1 MCEIVFHKLGERE
14 RPAAGELWVRP
25 AAEEDRKARAVA
37 LVVFDKGL
45 EALEQ
50 GPGPVGRVVVD
61 VEGVHPTFDEMLAA
75 LFAQRLLHE
84 PPLPLPPAFRAF
96 AEYARQLA
104 QGLPPTRFP
113 PEETIEGVFLA
124 VRNLAGAGV
133 ASPDLA
139 DPVIAAQFLRRWQPF
154 ADHLLRAAE
163 GGADPFGRPLFR
175 GGAEFARE
183 KAFVRRDKGR
193 YRRDVRGGERWTVQ
207 LPGMKRPGSGLL
219 LRRPRSLLFPY
230 WSRRDRDTPTGESY
244 LFLAVDWGNGSWV
257 FSTDPVQEDL
267 KLKGLADPLQAAE
280 TEQAA
285 RGDRPARRWLHLG
298 RGAAVAPAEPGAEA
312 DAAPAWYDGR
322 DHGMTL
328 VSSPKLAGTRL
339 PEARLLD
346 IVKKWARAKRYVPP
360 KRPSA
365 WPAAALAAAC
375 LLAVAVLA
383 VVVFWPRPDLYVY
396 DKTAPAVVLVKA
408 GDEQGTGF
416 LISDDGWLLTN
427 YHVVR
432 SGAARPR
439 DGGAAGDRHPR
450 PDVGRQNAGDPGPG
464 PRVALQIRSP
474 KGSGPPQA
482 DEEAGRAAGA
492 ALPDA
497 GRGRLADPGDR
508 GMLGGRQPRGRHEM
522 AAAQRDGGR
531 GGLLARGLAGHAGEQ
546 VDGRRQERARS
557 FRAFLTG

>member
-124 VRNLAGAGV
+124 VRNLAGAGL

-298 RGAAVAPAEPGAEA
+298 RGAAVAPAGPGAEA

-432 SGAARPR
+432 SGRPTPRRGRCGRPSSSAGCRAAKCRR
-439 DGGAAGDRHPR
+439 SRT
-450 PDVGRQNAGDPGPG
+450 
-464 PRVALQIRSP
+464 RSP
-474 KGSGPPQA
+474 RCSTNTIP
-482 DEEAGRAAGA
+482 
-492 ALPDA
+492 
-497 GRGRLADPGDR
+497 
-508 GMLGGRQPRGRHEM
+508 
-522 AAAQRDGGR
+522 
-531 GGLLARGLAGHAGEQ
+531 
-546 VDGRRQERARS
+546 
-557 FRAFLTG
+557 